1 MHPSTALFAGF
12 SRKQAL
18 SASSSSP
25 WTRDLRHVTAVIP
38 RFWTKKNVWGDRY
51 VKAVKNSERI
61 KWWNIVPGDRV
72 RVLGD
77 PESTIHEVSQINR
90 LTNRVYLKRRTTS
103 EDTGRPPA
111 DKNVHY
117 ARCQLY
123 LRHQQFPP
131 SLGELEPQN
140 LPVFATRLST
150 TEPKWA
156 PPLRR
161 FYWNRYAVATYPR
174 LPEWSKDYRPRIHV
188 PWPEVPR
195 REVADATSYDTE
207 LSAVTEITYVPPP
220 LPSDVLAPAPEAP
233 SEQEYI
239 RSLTKRAEVSGS
251 LPLEVHIHR
260 ELANPHSR
268 AKKQERWQA
277 YQLYKRSLLQQMI
290 QAEYKNLQ
298 GRTRRDAKAEA
309 TFKWRQR
316 LEDERKAEV
325 KRRWR
330 NRGQEAKLDGKRER
344 KARKAERMDR
354 KLRDLVLQAA
364 PNQVIPSSRANV

>member
-1 MHPSTALFAGF
+1 M
-12 SRKQAL
+12 
-18 SASSSSP
+18 
-25 WTRDLRHVTAVIP
+25 
-38 RFWTKKNVWGDRY
+38 
-51 VKAVKNSERI
+51 
-61 KWWNIVPGDRV
+61 
-72 RVLGD
+72 
-77 PESTIHEVSQINR
+77 
-90 LTNRVYLKRRTTS
+90 
-103 EDTGRPPA
+103 
-111 DKNVHY
+111 
-117 ARCQLY
+117 
-123 LRHQQFPP
+123 
-131 SLGELEPQN
+131 
-140 LPVFATRLST
+140 
-150 TEPKWA
+150 
-156 PPLRR
+156 
-161 FYWNRYAVATYPR
+161 
-174 LPEWSKDYRPRIHV
+174 
-188 PWPEVPR
+188 
-195 REVADATSYDTE
+195 
-207 LSAVTEITYVPPP
+207 TEITYVPPP

-290 QAEYKNLQ
+290 QTEYKNLQ